1 MSTHDGISRRRVLGM
16 AGAVGGLAMF
26 GSASS
31 ALAQALRRT
40 PDQILGPFYPVVKPL
55 HQGADLT
62 TIPGKPGRAAG
73 QVIHVMGRVIN
84 SHGQPV
90 RGARVEIWQAN
101 THGRYTHPSDTNPA
115 PLDPNFEGFAVL
127 TTDAEGRYRIK
138 TIKPG
143 AYPAGPD
150 SRMRPPHIHFDVTG
164 KSNRLVT
171 QMYFAGEPLNDK
183 DPFLQ
188 GTGEGKE
195 RLIVPLKPPTQGLEP
210 NSLVAVWDIVLDKG

>member
-1 MSTHDGISRRRVLGM
+1 
-16 AGAVGGLAMF
+16 
-26 GSASS
+26 
-31 ALAQALRRT
+31 
-40 PDQILGPFYPVVKPL
+40 
-55 HQGADLT
+55 
-62 TIPGKPGRAAG
+62 
-73 QVIHVMGRVIN
+73 
-84 SHGQPV
+84 
-90 RGARVEIWQAN
+90 VEIWQAN
-101 THGRYTHPSDTNPA
+101 SRGRYTHPSDHNPA

-150 SRMRPPHIHFDVTG
+150 ARMRPPHIHFDVTG

-188 GTGEGKE
+188 GTGAGKE
-195 RLIVPLKPPTQGLEP
+195 RLIVRLGPPTQGLEP
-210 NSLVAVWDIVLDKG
+210 DSLVAVWDIVLDKG

>member
-188 GTGEGKE
+188 GTGAGKE
-195 RLIVPLKPPTQGLEP
+195 RLIVPLRPPTQGLEP
-210 NSLVAVWDIVLDKG
+210 DSRVAVWDIILETG

>member
-16 AGAVGGLAMF
+16 AGALGGLAMF

-90 RGARVEIWQAN
+90 QGARVEIWQAN

-188 GTGEGKE
+188 GTGAGKE
-195 RLIVPLKPPTQGLEP
+195 RLIVPLRPPTQGLEP
-210 NSLVAVWDIVLDKG
+210 DSRLAVWDIILETG

>member
-16 AGAVGGLAMF
+16 AGAVGSLAMF

-62 TIPGKPGRAAG
+62 TIPGKPRRAAG

-90 RGARVEIWQAN
+90 QSARVEIWQAN

-127 TTDAEGRYRIK
+127 TTDAEGRYRFK

-143 AYPAGPD
+143 AYPANPNW
-150 SRMRPPHIHFDVTG
+150 MRPPHLHFEVTG
-164 KSNRLVT
+164 KVNRLVT
-171 QMYFAGEPLNDK
+171 QMYFPGESLNDK
-183 DPFLQ
+183 DLLLQ
-188 GTGEGKE
+188 NLRANKDGAIAKVLLPTADVEPAS
-195 RLIVPLKPPTQGLEP
+195 RLV
-210 NSLVAVWDIVLDKG
+210 VWDIVLDKG